1 MSSSFRRLAV
11 GLAVFLSVGL
21 TTQVSVQSPSVS
33 TVETTGA
40 ETGLLSLVVGG
51 PSPSFA
57 PDRDPVPRLVT
68 TPMPGPTPAP
78 APACIGRTS
87 PYRTA
92 YPASVCTLDQ
102 AASWVQRVWK
112 SKGWG
117 AISIAF
123 AEQVI
128 AGKVAARPT
137 PIPTPKPTTKSL
149 VTHAPRTAVSTS
161 LPAGI
166 TPAARS
172 VIQAALDHVGAPYV
186 FGATGPTTFDCSGLV
201 WHAFRSTG
209 HFAIIGDGAYRRGSA
224 IYRYFLSRGLASR
237 TDGRPGDIVAYDGG
251 MHLGIYLGNG
261 RVVSALTRGVSIH
274 GLYAVT
280 LPFTAFLHTGLDG

>member
-21 TTQVSVQSPSVS
+21 TTQVSVQSPGVS

-40 ETGLLSLVVGG
+40 ETRTLSQVVGG
-51 PSPSFA
+51 PSPAVA
-57 PDRDPVPRLVT
+57 PDRDLVPHLGTV
-68 TPMPGPTPAP
+68 PMPGPTLTP

-87 PYRTA
+87 PYQTA

-112 SKGWG
+112 SNGWG
-117 AISIAF
+117 TISITF
-123 AEQVI
+123 AKQII
-128 AGKVAARPT
+128 AGEVAARPT
-137 PIPTPKPTTKSL
+137 PKPTPKPRATP
-149 VTHAPRTAVSTS
+149 APKTAVSTS

-166 TPAARS
+166 TPAAHS
-172 VIQAALDHVGAPYV
+172 VIQAALNHLGAPYV

-209 HFAIIGDGAYRRGSA
+209 HFDIIGDGAYRGGRA

-237 TDGRPGDIVAYDGG
+237 TNGRPGDIVAYDGG
-251 MHLGIYLGNG
+251 MHVGIYLGNG
-261 RVVSALTRGVSIH
+261 RVISALTRGVSIH
-274 GLYAVT
+274 GLYALTV
-280 LPFTAFLHTGLDG
+280 PFTAFLHTGLDG

>member
-21 TTQVSVQSPSVS
+21 TTQVSMQSPGVS

-51 PSPSFA
+51 PSLSFA
-57 PDRDPVPRLVT
+57 PDRDPVPHLVIA
-68 TPMPGPTPAP
+68 PMPGPTPTP

-87 PYRTA
+87 PYQTA
-92 YPASVCTLDQ
+92 YPASICTLDQ

-112 SKGWG
+112 SNGWG
-117 AISIAF
+117 TISITF
-123 AEQVI
+123 AKQII

-137 PIPTPKPTTKSL
+137 PKPTPKPL
-149 VTHAPRTAVSTS
+149 VTPAPKTAVSTS

-166 TPAARS
+166 TPAAGS
-172 VIQAALDHVGAPYV
+172 VIQAALNHLGARYV

-209 HFAIIGDGAYRRGSA
+209 HFAIIGDGAYRGGSA
-224 IYRYFLSRGLASR
+224 IYNYFRSRGLASR

-251 MHLGIYLGNG
+251 MHIGIYLGNG
-261 RVVSALTRGVSIH
+261 RVISAITRGVSIH
-274 GLYAVT
+274 GLYALTV
-280 LPFTAFLHTGLDG
+280 PFTAFLHTGLDG

>member
-1 MSSSFRRLAV
+1 MSSSFRREAI

-21 TTQVSVQSPSVS
+21 TAQVTAPSPGVS
-33 TVETTGA
+33 TVATTGA
-40 ETGLLSLVVGG
+40 ETRQSSLAVAGL
-51 PSPSFA
+51 SPSFA
-57 PDRDPVPRLVT
+57 PDREVVPHRVTAPV
-68 TPMPGPTPAP
+68 PGPTPTP

-92 YPASVCTLDQ
+92 YPASVCTLGQ

-112 SKGWG
+112 SNGWG
-117 AISIAF
+117 TISITF
-123 AEQVI
+123 AKQIV
-128 AGKVAARPT
+128 AGNVAARPMARAT
-137 PIPTPKPTTKSL
+137 QKPL
-149 VTHAPRTAVSTS
+149 VTHAPKTAVSTS

-172 VIQAALDHVGAPYV
+172 VLQAALNHLGAPYV

-201 WHAFRSTG
+201 WYAFRSTG
-209 HFAIIGDGAYRRGSA
+209 HFAIIGDGAYRGGAA
-224 IYRYFLSRGLASR
+224 IYNYFRSRGLASR

-251 MHLGIYLGNG
+251 MHLGIYMGNG
-261 RVVSALTRGVSIH
+261 RVISALTRGVSIH
-274 GLYAVT
+274 GLYAVN

>member
-21 TTQVSVQSPSVS
+21 TTQGSVQSPGVS

-40 ETGLLSLVVGG
+40 ETGLSSLVVGG
-51 PSPSFA
+51 PSPSSA
-57 PDRDPVPRLVT
+57 PDRDFAPHRVT
-68 TPMPGPTPAP
+68 APMPGPTPTP
-78 APACIGRTS
+78 APACIGPMS

-102 AASWVQRVWK
+102 AAGWVQRFWK
-112 SKGWG
+112 SNGWG
-117 AISIAF
+117 TISITF
-123 AEQVI
+123 AKQII
-128 AGKVAARPT
+128 AGKVATLPT
-137 PIPTPKPTTKSL
+137 PEPMRKRVVAPAPKP
-149 VTHAPRTAVSTS
+149 AVSTS

-172 VIQAALDHVGAPYV
+172 VIQAALNHLGAPYV

-201 WHAFRSTG
+201 WYAFRSTG
-209 HFAIIGDGAYRRGSA
+209 HFAIIGDGAYRGGSA
-224 IYRYFLSRGLASR
+224 IYNYFRSRGLASR

-251 MHLGIYLGNG
+251 MHIGIYLGNG
-261 RVVSALTRGVSIH
+261 RVISALTRGVSIH
-274 GLYAVT
+274 GLYAVN